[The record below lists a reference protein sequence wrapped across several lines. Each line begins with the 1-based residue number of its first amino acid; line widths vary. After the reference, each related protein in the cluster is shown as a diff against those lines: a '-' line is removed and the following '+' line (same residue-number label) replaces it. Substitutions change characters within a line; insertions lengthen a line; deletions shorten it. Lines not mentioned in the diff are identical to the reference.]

1 MKKGP
6 IGKDVEEF
14 HNSIVE
20 LIKKYQFRDRNEI
33 TSFGISVSQCYVL
46 ETLHFQGELTMKKLA
61 EQMHLTIST
70 ITRLV
75 DQLEEKKLV
84 TRKQHREDSRI
95 RMIRLTAKGEK
106 VFLKSWTNVF
116 ESEKKIFENIKP
128 EHRKVLLSLL
138 NDLNNSVDQW
148 QGTCKVKKKNSLSNF
163 L

>member
-1 MKKGP
+1 MNKSP
-6 IGKDVEEF
+6 IGKEVEEF

-33 TSFGISVSQCYVL
+33 TCFGISVSQCYVL
-46 ETLHFQGELTMKKLA
+46 ETLHFQGALTMKKLA

-75 DQLEEKKLV
+75 DQFEEKKLV

-95 RMIRLTAKGEK
+95 RMIRLTPKGEK

-128 EHRKVLLSLL
+128 EYRKVLLSLL
-138 NDLNNSVDQW
+138 KDLNHSVDQW
-148 QGTCKVKKKNSLSNF
+148 QGSCKLKKQKVF
-163 L
+163 AK

>member
-1 MKKGP
+1 MKKSP

-20 LIKKYQFRDRNEI
+20 LIKKYQFRDRNEL

-46 ETLHFQGELTMKKLA
+46 ETLHFQGALTMKKLA

-84 TRKQHREDSRI
+84 TRKQHHEDSRI
-95 RMIRLTAKGEK
+95 RMIRLTAKGRGQFEK
-106 VFLKSWTNVF
+106 
-116 ESEKKIFENIKP
+116 
-128 EHRKVLLSLL
+128 LSAP
-138 NDLNNSVDQW
+138 
-148 QGTCKVKKKNSLSNF
+148 
-163 L
+163 

>member
-1 MKKGP
+1 MKKNP

-61 EQMHLTIST
+61 GQMHLTIST

-75 DQLEEKKLV
+75 DQLEGKKLV
-84 TRKQHREDSRI
+84 RRKQHPKDSRVRI
-95 RMIRLTAKGEK
+95 IKLTPRGEK
-106 VFLKSWTNVF
+106 VFLKSWANVF
-116 ESEKKIFENIKP
+116 ESEKRIFENIKP

-138 NDLNNSVDQW
+138 KDLNVSVDQW
-148 QGTCKVKKKNSLSNF
+148 QGTCKIKK
-163 L
+163 

>member
-1 MKKGP
+1 MKKNP

-61 EQMHLTIST
+61 GQMHLTIST

-75 DQLEEKKLV
+75 DQLEGKKLV
-84 TRKQHREDSRI
+84 RRKQHPKDSRVRI
-95 RMIRLTAKGEK
+95 IKLTSKGEK
-106 VFLKSWTNVF
+106 VFLKSWANVF
-116 ESEKKIFENIKP
+116 ESEKRIFENIKP

-138 NDLNNSVDQW
+138 KDLNVSVDQW
-148 QGTCKVKKKNSLSNF
+148 QGTCKIKK
-163 L
+163 

>member
-1 MKKGP
+1 MKKSP
-6 IGKDVEEF
+6 VEKEVEEF
-14 HNSIVE
+14 HSSIVE

-46 ETLHFQGELTMKKLA
+46 ETLHFQGALTMKNLA

-75 DQLEEKKLV
+75 DQLEVKKLV
-84 TRKQHREDSRI
+84 SRKQHPNDSRV
-95 RMIRLTAKGEK
+95 RMIKLTPRGEK
-106 VFLKSWTNVF
+106 VFLKSWENVF

-138 NDLNNSVDQW
+138 KDLNASVDQW
-148 QGTCKVKKKNSLSNF
+148 QGSCKLRN
-163 L
+163 

>member
-46 ETLHFQGELTMKKLA
+46 ETLHFQGELTMKMLA

-75 DQLEEKKLV
+75 DQLERKKLV
-84 TRKQHREDSRI
+84 KRKQHHEDSRV
-95 RMIRLTAKGEK
+95 RMIILTPKGEK
-106 VFLKSWTNVF
+106 IFLKSWANVF
-116 ESEKKIFENIKP
+116 ESEKMIFENIKP
-128 EHRKVLLSLL
+128 GHRKVLLSLL
-138 NDLNNSVDQW
+138 KDLNESVDQW
-148 QGTCKVKKKNSLSNF
+148 QGTCKIKK
-163 L
+163 